1 MTLNALAHLYEA
13 ELDAE
18 RLEDDPEV
26 DEILR
31 GAVDMHVHPSPSPF
45 PRRIGILDA
54 ARDAAEQGFSAVV
67 VKSHHTSMQT
77 DVLALQSAG
86 LADVP
91 IEVFSGVALNRTIG
105 GLNPYAVE
113 LFLALGAKVVWFPT
127 ISSRAHIDFHHVHHD
142 SRFPTTDLG
151 LRDHE
156 PISILDESGWLR
168 PEVQDIFEVIR
179 TRKGVLNAG
188 HLPAEEI
195 DVLVPAAHQAGIEG
209 IVISHPTF
217 IIGASPERCAEWVR
231 NGATVEHCLALAVG
245 RPDSPLTQERLD
257 PYIAAC
263 GVDGTVFSSDLGQ
276 ANSILPVTGFRRI
289 VRRMLDAGYP
299 ADDLHRM
306 VATNGRRLLD
316 VGGSRA

>member
-1 MTLNALAHLYEA
+1 MTLNALAHLYDA

-18 RLEDDPEV
+18 RLVEDTEV
-26 DEILR
+26 DEILQ

-45 PRRIGILDA
+45 PRRIGILEA

-86 LADVP
+86 LDDVD

-151 LRDHE
+151 LREHE
-156 PISILDESGWLR
+156 PISILADDGRLR
-168 PEVQDIFEVIR
+168 PEVHDIFEVIR
-179 TRKGVLNAG
+179 TKGAVLNAG
-188 HLPAEEI
+188 HLPADEI
-195 DVLVPAAHQAGIEG
+195 DILVSAAHDAGIEG

-217 IIGASPERCAEWVR
+217 IIGASPERCAQWVR
-231 NGATVEHCLALAVG
+231 KGATVEHCLALAVG
-245 RPDSPLTQERLD
+245 RSDSPLTQAELD
-257 PYIAAC
+257 PYLKAC
-263 GVDGTVFSSDLGQ
+263 GVDATVFSSDLGQ
-276 ANSILPVTGFRRI
+276 AHSILPVTGFRRI
-289 VRRMLDAGYP
+289 VRRMLDAGY
-299 ADDLHRM
+299 AGEDLHRM
-306 VATNGRRLLD
+306 VATNGRRLLRLE
-316 VGGSRA
+316 GSDA